1 MNFTDILQKR
11 DILKNKSKEE
21 KNVNYKR
28 NNIRQIQN
36 NSSKIQRKEE
46 QKSEYKIALAGNP
59 NVGKSTIFNN
69 LTGMHQHTGNWT
81 GKTVANAT
89 GECIYKEQK
98 YTFIDLPGTY
108 SIMSNSEEEEI
119 ARDYICFGNPD
130 ATVVVVDAT
139 TLERNLNLVFQ
150 IMEITDNVI
159 LCVNLLDEA
168 KKKKI
173 KVDLKKLSAELGI
186 PVVGTIA
193 RDKRTLDKLL
203 ETIKKTCENKID
215 IIPKRVIYQENIENT
230 ITKLTKELKEKYSL
244 NENMYRWISLKIIDG
259 EERIIESIEKNLGIE
274 IQSLIGDIG
283 KVNIKKEDT
292 ENGDIEQ
299 EDVEELDIEKENI
312 EEIDIKKVTTKIE
325 EEKTSAE
332 DMRRGFS
339 KKNDCNI
346 NYKDIIISK
355 IVETAEKVSK
365 KVCVFED
372 KNYSERDRKID
383 KILTSKK
390 YGIPIMILFLGLI
403 FWLTIVGANYPS
415 QFLFDIFSR
424 FQEKLIN
431 FATYVNCP
439 SWLSD
444 MLILGV
450 YQTLTWV
457 VSVMLPPMA
466 IFFPLF
472 TILEDLGYLPRIAF
486 NMDGFFKK
494 ACCSGKQ
501 MITMCMGFGC
511 NACGVTGCRIINSP
525 RERLIAI
532 ITNNLVPCNGRF
544 PFLITI
550 ATIFIAGTI
559 EGIGA
564 SIISTISVMLVI
576 VLGIFLTLVI
586 SKILSKTILKGM
598 PSSFI
603 LEMPPYRKPQ
613 FCKIFV
619 RSIFDRTLFILGRA
633 VAVAMPAGLVIWLF
647 ANIGVNGSS
656 ILDLIVNFLDPFA
669 RLMGLDGYI
678 LTGFILGIPANEIV
692 LPIILMC
699 YLQGKALINIEDTFA
714 IGEILRQNGWTILTA
729 INVMIFTIL
738 HFPCATTLLTIKK
751 ETGKMRWVVLS
762 FLIPTVCGIVICML
776 TNLIFN
782 FGKFVFL

>member
-1 MNFTDILQKR
+1 MNFTNIFQKSN
-11 DILKNKSKEE
+11 ILKNISKEE
-21 KNVNYKR
+21 KSAKHKG
-28 NNIRQIQN
+28 NNIKQIQK
-36 NSSKIQRKEE
+36 NSNKKQKKLE
-46 QKSEYKIALAGNP
+46 QKYEYKIALAGNP

-173 KVDLKKLSAELGI
+173 KVDLKRLSTELGI

-193 RDKRTLDKLL
+193 RNKKTLDKLL
-203 ETIKKTCENKID
+203 ETIKKACENKIS
-215 IIPKRVIYQENIENT
+215 IQPKRVIYQKNIEDT
-230 ITKLTKELKEKYSL
+230 IAKLTKVLKEKYSL
-244 NENMYRWISLKIIDG
+244 KETMYRWISLKIIDG
-259 EERIIESIEKNLGIE
+259 EEKIIKSIERNLGVEILEDKE
-274 IQSLIGDIG
+274 IQSLI
-283 KVNIKKEDT
+283 N
-292 ENGDIEQ
+292 
-299 EDVEELDIEKENI
+299 
-312 EEIDIKKVTTKIE
+312 
-325 EEKTSAE
+325 
-332 DMRRGFS
+332 
-339 KKNDCNI
+339 CNI

-355 IVETAEKVSK
+355 IVETAEKISN
-365 KVCVFED
+365 KVCIFED

-415 QFLFDIFSR
+415 QFLFNMFSK

-431 FATYVNCP
+431 FAIYINCP

-501 MITMCMGFGC
+501 MITMCMG
-511 NACGVTGCRIINSP
+511 VT
-525 RERLIAI
+525 
-532 ITNNLVPCNGRF
+532 
-544 PFLITI
+544 
-550 ATIFIAGTI
+550 
-559 EGIGA
+559 
-564 SIISTISVMLVI
+564 
-576 VLGIFLTLVI
+576 
-586 SKILSKTILKGM
+586 
-598 PSSFI
+598 
-603 LEMPPYRKPQ
+603 
-613 FCKIFV
+613 
-619 RSIFDRTLFILGRA
+619 
-633 VAVAMPAGLVIWLF
+633 IW
-647 ANIGVNGSS
+647 
-656 ILDLIVNFLDPFA
+656 
-669 RLMGLDGYI
+669 
-678 LTGFILGIPANEIV
+678 
-692 LPIILMC
+692 
-699 YLQGKALINIEDTFA
+699 
-714 IGEILRQNGWTILTA
+714 
-729 INVMIFTIL
+729 
-738 HFPCATTLLTIKK
+738 
-751 ETGKMRWVVLS
+751 
-762 FLIPTVCGIVICML
+762 
-776 TNLIFN
+776 
-782 FGKFVFL
+782 

>member
-1 MNFTDILQKR
+1 MNFTDIFQKR
-11 DILKNKSKEE
+11 SSLKNESKEE
-21 KNVNYKR
+21 YR
-28 NNIRQIQN
+28 
-36 NSSKIQRKEE
+36 
-46 QKSEYKIALAGNP
+46 IALAGNP

-81 GKTVANAT
+81 GKTVANAK

-130 ATVVVVDAT
+130 TTVVVVDAT

-173 KVDLKKLSAELGI
+173 KVDLKKLSTELGI
-186 PVVGTIA
+186 PVVGTVA
-193 RDKRTLDKLL
+193 RNKRTLDKLL
-203 ETIKKTCENKID
+203 ETIKKACENKID
-215 IIPKRVIYQENIENT
+215 IIPKRVIYQENIENA
-230 ITKLTKELKEKYSL
+230 ITKLTKVLKEKYSL

-259 EERIIESIEKNLGIE
+259 EEKIIKSIEKNLEIEILENKE
-274 IQSLIGDIG
+274 IQSIIE
-283 KVNIKKEDT
+283 NIKKD
-292 ENGDIEQ
+292 
-299 EDVEELDIEKENI
+299 
-312 EEIDIKKVTTKIE
+312 
-325 EEKTSAE
+325 
-332 DMRRGFS
+332 
-339 KKNDCNI
+339 NDFNI

-355 IVETAEKVSK
+355 IVETAEKISN
-365 KVCVFED
+365 KVCMFED
-372 KNYSERDRKID
+372 KDYSERDRKID

-390 YGIPIMILFLGLI
+390 YGIPIMMLFLGLI

-415 QFLFDIFSR
+415 QFLFDIFSK

-431 FATYVNCP
+431 FATYINCP

-576 VLGIFLTLVI
+576 VLGIFLTLII
-586 SKILSKTILKGM
+586 SKVLSKTILKGM

-647 ANIGVNGSS
+647 ANIGINGSS

-762 FLIPTVCGIVICML
+762 FLIPTVCGIIICML